1 MDIGLYRQ
9 FDLHPEKI
17 MYDKTGTS
25 GLRFFYWTQSFGRI
39 TGESVWHEN
48 DSIFFLFQNLLW
60 GFLPWILFFIMG
72 LFLEVFDT
80 IRNRF
85 SIGKSEEWISLPGFI
100 ITYFALGIS
109 NYQLPHYI
117 YIVLP
122 FAAIITAKYIY
133 SFNLKRGNNIIKKG
147 INIVNFIAYS
157 IILLLLVVLLF
168 IPFETNKFAIISA
181 LLFVIISFFAILFFY
196 HGQIPKMIHFALL
209 TILTTNLLL
218 GVFFYPKLLEYQL
231 GNKVTSFVNEQKI
244 NKRNF
249 YLHKINTE
257 RSMDFYSNYSY
268 QNIDEINKL
277 KSKDYV
283 LVTREN
289 MNDSLLMKFNKIEL
303 LSTFH
308 VSTLTGEFLNPLTRD
323 STLNYHYILQKK

>member
-1 MDIGLYRQ
+1 
-9 FDLHPEKI
+9 
-17 MYDKTGTS
+17 
-25 GLRFFYWTQSFGRI
+25 
-39 TGESVWHEN
+39 
-48 DSIFFLFQNLLW
+48 
-60 GFLPWILFFIMG
+60 MG

-133 SFNLKRGNNIIKKG
+133 SFNLKRGNNLIKKG

-168 IPFETNKFAIISA
+168 IPFETNKFVIISA

-231 GNKVTSFVNEQKI
+231 GNKVTSLVNEQKI

-249 YLHKINTE
+249 YLYKINTE
-257 RSMDFYSNYSY
+257 RSMDFYSNHSY
-268 QNIDEINKL
+268 QNINEINML